1 MDVMFIILLGVLGLI
16 LLTMILGSFFTVE
29 TAQVAVIT
37 RFGKFLR
44 VADPGLNWK
53 FPYIDTVAG
62 VVSLRVNQIS
72 LTMETKT
79 KDNVFV
85 TIPISV
91 QNRVRPEKVFDAYY
105 KLSDPTAQIKSYV
118 EQVILGHVPGM
129 TLDEVFASQSSIA
142 AAVKQELDADMATFG
157 FEIVNVLVTDIVPD
171 QKVKSAMNDIN
182 AAQREQVAANARGE
196 AEKILVVK
204 KAEAESESKALQ
216 GQGIANQ
223 RKAIIEG
230 LQSSTVAG
238 SNWVFPANVTVAL
251 NAPLGQVSG
260 VTVDSHGNVYLADLG
275 NARIFAVSPTGGIR
289 IVAGNGTPG
298 FSGDGGPATAA
309 SLSSPYGMA
318 VDALGNLFIADWGN
332 ARIRK
337 VTPSGVITTVAGGGT
352 ADPSR
357 LRMSPTSRPV
367 PTSKTQRVAWLPA
380 FCMPQ
385 EHFAGIANSQPGNTT
400 PGAHRFWD
408 DGGARACV
416 RAREPAFRWR
426 D

>member
-1 MDVMFIILLGVLGLI
+1 MDPVYLIPVGVLALI
-16 LLTMILGSFFTVE
+16 VLIVFLSSFFTVN
-29 TAQVAVIT
+29 TAEVAVIT

-53 FPYIDTVAG
+53 RPFFDTVAG
-62 VVSLRVNQIS
+62 MVSLRVNQIS

-91 QNRVRPEKVFDAYY
+91 QNRVRPEKVYDAYY
-105 KLSDPTAQIKSYV
+105 KLADPTAQIKSYV

-204 KAEAESESKALQ
+204 KAEAEAESKALQ

-230 LQSSTVAG
+230 LQVSIEQFQKVVDGASSKDVMQLVMVTQYFDTLKSIGESDKTNTLFLSHSPGAVKEVAEQI
-238 SNWVFPANVTVAL
+238 L
-251 NAPLGQVSG
+251 
-260 VTVDSHGNVYLADLG
+260 DSM
-275 NARIFAVSPTGGIR
+275 
-289 IVAGNGTPG
+289 IVA
-298 FSGDGGPATAA
+298 
-309 SLSSPYGMA
+309 
-318 VDALGNLFIADWGN
+318 
-332 ARIRK
+332 
-337 VTPSGVITTVAGGGT
+337 
-352 ADPSR
+352 
-357 LRMSPTSRPV
+357 
-367 PTSKTQRVAWLPA
+367 QR
-380 FCMPQ
+380 
-385 EHFAGIANSQPGNTT
+385 ANS
-400 PGAHRFWD
+400 
-408 DGGARACV
+408 
-416 RAREPAFRWR
+416 
-426 D
+426 

>member
-1 MDVMFIILLGVLGLI
+1 MDPLFLIPVGVLALI
-16 LLTMILGSFFTVE
+16 LLIIFLSSFFTVN
-29 TAQVAVIT
+29 TAEVAIIT

-53 FPYIDTVAG
+53 RPFFDTVAG

-91 QNRVRPEKVFDAYY
+91 QNRVRPEKVYDAYY

-204 KAEAESESKALQ
+204 KAEAEAESKALQ

-230 LQSSTVAG
+230 LQVSIEQFQKVVDGASSKDVMQLVMVTQYFDTLKSIGESDKTNTLFLSHSPGAVKDVSEQILESMVVA
-238 SNWVFPANVTVAL
+238 
-251 NAPLGQVSG
+251 
-260 VTVDSHGNVYLADLG
+260 
-275 NARIFAVSPTGGIR
+275 
-289 IVAGNGTPG
+289 
-298 FSGDGGPATAA
+298 
-309 SLSSPYGMA
+309 
-318 VDALGNLFIADWGN
+318 
-332 ARIRK
+332 
-337 VTPSGVITTVAGGGT
+337 
-352 ADPSR
+352 
-357 LRMSPTSRPV
+357 
-367 PTSKTQRVAWLPA
+367 QR
-380 FCMPQ
+380 
-385 EHFAGIANSQPGNTT
+385 ANS
-400 PGAHRFWD
+400 
-408 DGGARACV
+408 
-416 RAREPAFRWR
+416 
-426 D
+426 

>member
-1 MDVMFIILLGVLGLI
+1 MDVIYMIPLGVLVLI
-16 LLTMILGSFFTVE
+16 VLTLVLGSFFTVN

-53 FPYIDTVAG
+53 VPYLDSVAG
-62 VVSLRVNQIS
+62 MVSLRVNQIT

-91 QNRVRPEKVFDAYY
+91 QNRVRPEKVYDAYY
-105 KLSDPTAQIKSYV
+105 KLSDPVAQIKSYV

-157 FEIVNVLVTDIVPD
+157 YEIVNVLVTDIVPD
-171 QKVKSAMNDIN
+171 AKVKSAMNDIN

-204 KAEAESESKALQ
+204 KAEAEAESKALQ

-230 LQSSTVAG
+230 LQVSIEQFQKVVDGTSSKEVMQL
-238 SNWVFPANVTVAL
+238 VLVTQYFDTL
-251 NAPLGQVSG
+251 KSIGESDKTNTLF
-260 VTVDSHGNVYLADLG
+260 LA
-275 NARIFAVSPTGGIR
+275 
-289 IVAGNGTPG
+289 
-298 FSGDGGPATAA
+298 
-309 SLSSPYGMA
+309 
-318 VDALGNLFIADWGN
+318 
-332 ARIRK
+332 
-337 VTPSGVITTVAGGGT
+337 
-352 ADPSR
+352 
-357 LRMSPTSRPV
+357 
-367 PTSKTQRVAWLPA
+367 
-380 FCMPQ
+380 
-385 EHFAGIANSQPGNTT
+385 HT
-400 PGAHRFWD
+400 PGAVKD
-408 DGGARACV
+408 VSEQILQSMLVAERAK
-416 RAREPAFRWR
+416 E
-426 D
+426 

>member
-1 MDVMFIILLGVLGLI
+1 MDIAFLIFLGIVGLIILF
-16 LLTMILGSFFTVE
+16 TALGSFFTVN

-53 FPYIDTVAG
+53 VPYFDSVAG
-62 VVSLRVNQIS
+62 IVSLRVNQIT

-91 QNRVRPEKVFDAYY
+91 QNRVRPEKVFDAFY
-105 KLSDPTAQIKSYV
+105 KLSDPKAQIQSYV

-157 FEIVNVLVTDIVPD
+157 YEIVNVLVTDIVPD

-204 KAEAESESKALQ
+204 KAEAEAESKALQ

-230 LQSSTVAG
+230 LQTSIEQFQKVVDGASSRDVMQL
-238 SNWVFPANVTVAL
+238 VLVTQYFDTL
-251 NAPLGQVSG
+251 KSIGESDKTNTLFL
-260 VTVDSHGNVYLADLG
+260 SH
-275 NARIFAVSPTGGIR
+275 
-289 IVAGNGTPG
+289 
-298 FSGDGGPATAA
+298 
-309 SLSSPYGMA
+309 
-318 VDALGNLFIADWGN
+318 
-332 ARIRK
+332 
-337 VTPSGVITTVAGGGT
+337 TPSAVKEVSDQILESMLVAQQ
-352 ADPSR
+352 A
-357 LRMSPTSRPV
+357 
-367 PTSKTQRVAWLPA
+367 K
-380 FCMPQ
+380 
-385 EHFAGIANSQPGNTT
+385 N
-400 PGAHRFWD
+400 
-408 DGGARACV
+408 
-416 RAREPAFRWR
+416 
-426 D
+426 